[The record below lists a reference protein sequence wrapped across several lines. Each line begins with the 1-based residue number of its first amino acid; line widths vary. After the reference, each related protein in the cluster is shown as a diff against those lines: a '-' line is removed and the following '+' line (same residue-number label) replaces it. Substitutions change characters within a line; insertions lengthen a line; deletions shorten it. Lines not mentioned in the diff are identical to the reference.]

1 MNTKILTE
9 FQTVY
14 ETRSIHRAA
23 KKLFITPQGLGKN
36 IRQLEDEL
44 QTVLFE
50 RSKQGMVP
58 TESAVLLYRRCGEII
73 RQLSLIDSEIRQLE
87 NRGKRLRIGCA
98 YGVFNMMPIQDIFDF
113 IARYPEIAVEYYEYS
128 NAQIREKLL
137 AAELDY
143 GIIVGKENAGSGAEA
158 FSQELLAACP
168 VAVLVYEGHPFYE
181 KEQISFGML
190 KDQKLLSMNEDFWIC
205 SETVRRCREEGFEP
219 EIVAKSV
226 DGIMLQKLCSQKIG
240 IAIIPEIVT
249 GEMNMSGLRAIPLT
263 GGMNWEIYGT
273 CRTGTADYE
282 AVRKMREFLA
292 MRRGIR
298 IPPEK

>member
-58 TESAVLLYRRCGEII
+58 TESAELLYRRCGEII

-98 YGVFNMMPIQDIFDF
+98 YGVFNMMPIRDIFDF
-113 IARYPEIAVEYYEYS
+113 MSAHPEIAVEYYEYS
-128 NAQIREKLL
+128 NARIREKLL
-137 AAELDY
+137 SAELDY
-143 GIIVGKENAGSGAEA
+143 GIIVGRESTGSGADV
-158 FSQELLAACP
+158 FSQELLDTCP
-168 VAVLVYEGHPFYE
+168 ICILVYEGHPFYE
-181 KEQISFGML
+181 EREVSVARL
-190 KDQKLLSMNEDFWIC
+190 KGERLLSMNEDFWIC
-205 SETVRRCREEGFEP
+205 RETVRRCRECGFEP

-226 DGIMLQKLCSQKIG
+226 DGIVLQKLCSQRIG
-240 IAIIPEIVT
+240 IAIVPEVVT
-249 GEMNMSGLRAIPLT
+249 GELNMEGLRAVPLT
-263 GGMNWEIYGT
+263 EEINWEIYGT
-273 CRTGTADYE
+273 CRKDTEEYE
-282 AVRKMREFLA
+282 AVRKMRDFLKKS
-292 MRRGIR
+292 RKSG
-298 IPPEK
+298 KK

>member
-44 QTVLFE
+44 HTVLFE

-58 TESAVLLYRRCGEII
+58 TESAALLYRRCGEII

-87 NRGKRLRIGCA
+87 KQGKRLRIGCA
-98 YGVFNMMPIQDIFDF
+98 YGVFNMMPIRDIFDF
-113 IARYPEIAVEYYEYS
+113 MAAHPEIEVEYYEYS
-128 NAQIREKLL
+128 NARIREKLL

-143 GIIVGKENAGSGAEA
+143 GLIVGRESAEGGAEV
-158 FSQELLAACP
+158 FSQELLASCP
-168 VAVLVYEGHPFYE
+168 IRILVYEGHPFYE
-181 KEQISFGML
+181 EKEVSVIQL
-190 KDQKLLSMNEDFWIC
+190 KGEKLLSMNEDFWIC
-205 SETVRRCREEGFEP
+205 RETVRRCRECGFEP

-226 DGIMLQKLCSQKIG
+226 DGIVLQKLCSQKIG
-240 IAIIPEIVT
+240 IAIVPEVVT
-249 GEMNMSGLRAIPLT
+249 GELNMEGLRAVPFAEE
-263 GGMNWEIYGT
+263 MNWEIYGT
-273 CRTGTADYE
+273 CRKDTAEYE
-282 AVRKMREFLA
+282 SVRKVREFLTES
-292 MRRGIR
+292 RKSR
-298 IPPEK
+298 KK